1 MVRFREKGI
10 AKEKFY
16 AAKNPIKIF
25 DINVHNI
32 VVSKLVETILSIS
45 KYLIGIQFDKAVR
58 LLVLTTPKM
67 SAYVK
72 AFKVEDKIN
81 KLMSFH
87 IDDDPVSNDPSTI
100 AYCPDKYTTYK
111 MCDEA
116 VDDSV
121 AVLKLS
127 RLVCFK

>member
-1 MVRFREKGI
+1 MVRFGLKGK

-16 AAKNPIKIF
+16 AAKNPIKIW

-72 AFKVEDKIN
+72 TFKVE
-81 KLMSFH
+81 
-87 IDDDPVSNDPSTI
+87 
-100 AYCPDKYTTYK
+100 
-111 MCDEA
+111 E
-116 VDDSV
+116 
-121 AVLKLS
+121 
-127 RLVCFK
+127 